1 MKKERRI
8 FQGFNLERLE
18 KNVQEFKDELK
29 ERYISERLLSTNPEY
44 QIEVEYW
51 SEK

>member
-1 MKKERRI
+1 MNKKRKI
-8 FQGFNLERLE
+8 FQGLNLERLE
-18 KNVQEFKDELK
+18 KIVQKFKDEIGELF
-29 ERYISERLLSTNPEY
+29 ISERLLSTNPEY